1 MCSAV
6 VDLAAGC
13 VGGTAAILV
22 GQPLDTVKVKLQT
35 SPESHK
41 RGMVDCFR
49 TTLAKEGLLRG
60 LYAGTA
66 PSVAANAGENAVL
79 FMCYGRCQEAV
90 AALASK
96 RSAQD
101 LSRAAPWRRRHRVPW
116 QPSSRASSSVR
127 WSTSSVRCRRGG
139 LTALAV

>member
-1 MCSAV
+1 MRRV
-6 VDLAAGC
+6 
-13 VGGTAAILV
+13 
-22 GQPLDTVKVKLQT
+22 QT
-35 SPESHK
+35 LLTN
-41 RGMVDCFR
+41 FR

-101 LSRAAPWRRRHRVPW
+101 LR
-116 QPSSRASSSVR
+116 
-127 WSTSSVRCRRGG
+127 
-139 LTALAV
+139 